1 MRREFTGRDMA
12 MIMVAGF
19 GVVVAVNFY
28 MASLAIGGF
37 GGVVVENSY
46 VASQKFNSWLDEA
59 REGRKLGYAAQMARA
74 ADGRLMVTTQG
85 VPAAARV
92 SADLRRPLGRP
103 QDMSLQLEQAGA
115 GSYLSAETL
124 PAGRWIARVTIAV
137 GDQRWMD
144 EAEVQ

>member
-1 MRREFTGRDMA
+1 MRWNAGGGSQRGSGGRDG
-12 MIMVAGF
+12 AG
-19 GVVVAVNFY
+19 
-28 MASLAIGGF
+28 
-37 GGVVVENSY
+37 
-46 VASQKFNSWLDEA
+46 
-59 REGRKLGYAAQMARA
+59 EGRELGYGGQMARA
-74 ADGRLMVTTQG
+74 ADGRLMGTTQG